1 MDESLARI
9 RLLVG
14 DDNTI
19 KISKKCVMVV
29 GLGGV
34 GAIAA
39 ESLARFGIG
48 KLILVDHDV
57 VVKSNLNRQ
66 VHASLDTVGM
76 NKVDAL
82 IRRIHSIKPDCEL
95 IGIDRFVSMETLSE
109 LFAYSIDYVI
119 DAIDTVGS
127 KCDLIEYC
135 QKHDIGIISSL
146 GMGNRMDPTQVRIV
160 RLKDTYED
168 PLAKVVRYQI
178 RKRGLSDKID
188 VAFSLEKP
196 IKQTIELNESE
207 VRKERMPPASSPF
220 VPNAAGLACASFVIR
235 KLLEEKT

>member
-66 VHASLDTVGM
+66 VHASLDTIGM
-76 NKVDAL
+76 RKTDAL

-109 LFAYSIDYVI
+109 LFVYSVDYVI

-135 QKHDIGIISSL
+135 QKHDIRIISSL
-146 GMGNRMDPTQVRIV
+146 GMGNRMDPTQVKIV
-160 RLKDTYED
+160 RLKDTFED

-196 IKQTIELNESE
+196 IKQKVELNESE

-235 KLLEEKT
+235 KLLEEKK

>member
-76 NKVDAL
+76 K
-82 IRRIHSIKPDCEL
+82 
-95 IGIDRFVSMETLSE
+95 
-109 LFAYSIDYVI
+109 
-119 DAIDTVGS
+119 
-127 KCDLIEYC
+127 
-135 QKHDIGIISSL
+135 
-146 GMGNRMDPTQVRIV
+146 
-160 RLKDTYED
+160 
-168 PLAKVVRYQI
+168 
-178 RKRGLSDKID
+178 
-188 VAFSLEKP
+188 
-196 IKQTIELNESE
+196 KQ
-207 VRKERMPPASSPF
+207 MH
-220 VPNAAGLACASFVIR
+220 
-235 KLLEEKT
+235 

>member
-9 RLLVG
+9 RLLIG
-14 DDNTI
+14 NENT
-19 KISKKCVMVV
+19 KLISEKCVMVV

-39 ESLARFGIG
+39 ESLARFGVH
-48 KLILVDHDV
+48 KLVLIDHDV
-57 VVKSNLNRQ
+57 IVQSNLNRQ
-66 VHASLDTVGM
+66 IHASIETVGM
-76 NKVDAL
+76 KKVDAM
-82 IRRIHSIKPDCEL
+82 IKRIHSIKPDCEL
-95 IGIDRFVSMETLSE
+95 IGLDLFVSKETLPQM
-109 LFAYSIDYVI
+109 FDCDVDYVI

-135 QKHDIGIISSL
+135 QKHDIRIISSL
-146 GMGNRMDPTQVRIV
+146 GMGNRLDPSQVRIV
-160 RLKDTYED
+160 RLKDTFED

-188 VAFSLEKP
+188 VAFSMEKP
-196 IKQTIELNESE
+196 IKQLVELNESD
-207 VRKERMPPASSPF
+207 VRKVRIPPASSPF

-235 KLLEEKT
+235 KLLEEIT

>member
-1 MDESLARI
+1 MDESLTRI
-9 RLLVG
+9 RLLIG
-14 DDNTI
+14 DENTRR
-19 KISKKCVMVV
+19 ISEMCVMVV

-39 ESLARFGIG
+39 ESLARFGVG
-48 KLILVDHDV
+48 KIILVDHDV
-57 VVKSNLNRQ
+57 VVLSNLNRQ
-66 VHASLDTVGM
+66 MHATLETVGM
-76 NKVDAL
+76 KKTDAM
-82 IRRIHSIKPDCEL
+82 IKRIHAIKPGCEL
-95 IGIDRFVSMETLSE
+95 VGLDLFVSKEKLSLMFE
-109 LFAYSIDYVI
+109 HDVDYVI

-135 QKHDIGIISSL
+135 QKNDIRIISSL

-168 PLAKVVRYQI
+168 PLAKAVRYQI
-178 RKRGLSDKID
+178 RKRGLSDRID
-188 VAFSLEKP
+188 VAFSMEKP
-196 IKQTIELNESE
+196 VKLTVELNDSE

-220 VPNAAGLACASFVIR
+220 VPNAAGLACASFVIS

>member
-1 MDESLARI
+1 MDESLVRI
-9 RLLVG
+9 SLLIG
-14 DDNTI
+14 SERTQ
-19 KISKKCVMVV
+19 KLAEKCVMIV

-66 VHASLDTVGM
+66 IHATLGTVGL
-76 NKVDAL
+76 KKTEAL
-82 IRRIHSIKPDCEL
+82 QRRIHAIKPDCTL
-95 IGIDRFVSMETLSE
+95 ILFDSFVSKESIE
-109 LFAYSIDYVI
+109 QLFSSHVDYVI

-135 QKHDIGIISSL
+135 QKNDINIISSL

-160 RLKDTYED
+160 RLKDTSED
-168 PLAKVVRYQI
+168 PLAKAVRYQI
-178 RKRGLSDKID
+178 RKRQLSDKID

-196 IKQTIELNESE
+196 IKQKVELNDSG

-220 VPNAAGLACASFVIR
+220 VPNAAGLACASWVIR
-235 KLLEEKT
+235 RLLEE

>member
-1 MDESLARI
+1 
-9 RLLVG
+9 
-14 DDNTI
+14 
-19 KISKKCVMVV
+19 
-29 GLGGV
+29 
-34 GAIAA
+34 
-39 ESLARFGIG
+39 
-48 KLILVDHDV
+48 
-57 VVKSNLNRQ
+57 
-66 VHASLDTVGM
+66 
-76 NKVDAL
+76 
-82 IRRIHSIKPDCEL
+82 
-95 IGIDRFVSMETLSE
+95 
-109 LFAYSIDYVI
+109 
-119 DAIDTVGS
+119 
-127 KCDLIEYC
+127 
-135 QKHDIGIISSL
+135 
-146 GMGNRMDPTQVRIV
+146 MGNRMDPTQVRIV

>member
-19 KISKKCVMVV
+19 RISKKCVMVV

-66 VHASLDTVGM
+66 VHASLDTIGM
-76 NKVDAL
+76 RKTDAL

-109 LFAYSIDYVI
+109 LFVYSVDYVI

-135 QKHDIGIISSL
+135 QKHDIRIISSL
-146 GMGNRMDPTQVRIV
+146 GMGNRMDPTQVKIV
-160 RLKDTYED
+160 RLKDTFED

-196 IKQTIELNESE
+196 IKQKVELNESE

-235 KLLEEKT
+235 KLLEEKK

>member
-9 RLLVG
+9 RLLIG
-14 DDNTI
+14 NE
-19 KISKKCVMVV
+19 KAELISRKCVMVV

-57 VVKSNLNRQ
+57 IVKSNLNRQ
-66 VHASLDTVGM
+66 MHASLETVGM
-76 NKVDAL
+76 KKVDAM
-82 IRRIHSIKPDCEL
+82 IKRIHSIKPDCEL
-95 IGIDRFVSMETLSE
+95 VGLDVFVSKETLS
-109 LFAYSIDYVI
+109 LMFVHDVDYVI

-135 QKHDIGIISSL
+135 QRNDIKIVSSL

-160 RLKDTYED
+160 RLKDTFED

-188 VAFSLEKP
+188 VAFSMEKP
-196 IKQTIELNESE
+196 IKQTVELNESD
-207 VRKERMPPASSPF
+207 VRKVRMPPASSPF

-235 KLLEEKT
+235 KLLEEIT

>member
-9 RLLVG
+9 RLLIG
-14 DDNTI
+14 DENA
-19 KISKKCVMVV
+19 KLISEKCVMVV

-39 ESLARFGIG
+39 ESLARFGVG
-48 KLILVDHDV
+48 KLILIDHDV

-66 VHASLDTVGM
+66 MHATMETVGM
-76 NKVDAL
+76 KKVDAM
-82 IRRIHSIKPDCEL
+82 IQRIHSIKPDCEL
-95 IGIDRFVSMETLSE
+95 VGLDLFVSKESLDLMFEHDV
-109 LFAYSIDYVI
+109 DYVV

-135 QKHDIGIISSL
+135 QKNDIKIVSSL
-146 GMGNRMDPTQVRIV
+146 GMGNRMDPTQVKIV
-160 RLKDTYED
+160 RLKDTFED

-188 VAFSLEKP
+188 VAFSVEKP
-196 IKQTIELNESE
+196 IRQTVELNDSE
-207 VRKERMPPASSPF
+207 VRKVRMPPASSPF

-235 KLLEEKT
+235 KLLEETI

>member
-14 DDNTI
+14 DENTL
-19 KISKKCVMVV
+19 KISEKCVMVV

-39 ESLARFGIG
+39 ESLARFGVG

-57 VVKSNLNRQ
+57 VVQSNLNRQ
-66 VHASLDTVGM
+66 VHATIETVGM
-76 NKVDAL
+76 KKTEAMIKR
-82 IRRIHSIKPDCEL
+82 IRSIKPDCDL
-95 IGIDRFVSMETLSE
+95 IGLDLFVSQQTLPIM
-109 LFAYSIDYVI
+109 FDQNVDYVI

-127 KCDLIEYC
+127 KCDLIEFC
-135 QKHDIGIISSL
+135 QKKDIRIVSSL
-146 GMGNRMDPTQVRIV
+146 GMGNRLDPTQVRIV
-160 RLKDTYED
+160 RLKDTHED

-178 RKRGLSDKID
+178 RKRGLSDKMD

-196 IKQTIELNESE
+196 IRQTMELNDSDI
-207 VRKERMPPASSPF
+207 RKVRMPPASSPF
-220 VPNAAGLACASFVIR
+220 VPNAAGLACAAFVIA

>member
-1 MDESLARI
+1 
-9 RLLVG
+9 LVG

-66 VHASLDTVGM
+66 VHASLDTIGM
-76 NKVDAL
+76 RKTDAL

-109 LFAYSIDYVI
+109 LFVYSVDYVI

-135 QKHDIGIISSL
+135 QKHDIRIISSL
-146 GMGNRMDPTQVRIV
+146 GMGNRMDPTQVKIV
-160 RLKDTYED
+160 RLKDTFED

-196 IKQTIELNESE
+196 IKQKVELNESE

-235 KLLEEKT
+235 KLLEEKK

>member
-9 RLLVG
+9 RLLIG
-14 DDNTI
+14 DENTEL
-19 KISKKCVMVV
+19 ISGKCVMVV

-57 VVKSNLNRQ
+57 IVKSNLNRQ
-66 VHASLDTVGM
+66 IHASLETVGM
-76 NKVDAL
+76 KKVDAM
-82 IRRIHSIKPDCEL
+82 IKRIHSIKPDCEL
-95 IGIDRFVSMETLSE
+95 VGLDLFVSKETLSKM
-109 LFAYSIDYVI
+109 FVHDVDYVI

-135 QKHDIGIISSL
+135 QGNDIKIVSSL
-146 GMGNRMDPTQVRIV
+146 GMGNRLDPTQVRIV
-160 RLKDTYED
+160 RLKDTFED

-188 VAFSLEKP
+188 VAFSMEKP
-196 IKQTIELNESE
+196 IKQTVELNESD
-207 VRKERMPPASSPF
+207 VRKVRMPPASSPF
-220 VPNAAGLACASFVIR
+220 VPSAAGLACASFVIR
-235 KLLEEKT
+235 KLLEEIT

>member
-14 DDNTI
+14 DENTL
-19 KISKKCVMVV
+19 KIAEKCVLVV

-39 ESLARFGIG
+39 ESLARFGVG

-57 VVKSNLNRQ
+57 VVMSNLNRQ
-66 VHASLDTVGM
+66 MHATLETVGM
-76 NKVDAL
+76 KKTEAMIKR
-82 IRRIHSIKPDCEL
+82 IRSIKPDCEL
-95 IGIDRFVSMETLSE
+95 IGLDLFVSQQTLSTMFE
-109 LFAYSIDYVI
+109 QKVDYVI
-119 DAIDTVGS
+119 DAIDTVSS
-127 KCDLIEYC
+127 KCDLIAYC
-135 QKHDIGIISSL
+135 QKNNIRIISSL
-146 GMGNRMDPTQVRIV
+146 GMGNRSDPTQVRIV
-160 RLKDTYED
+160 RLKDTHED

-178 RKRGLSDKID
+178 RKRDLSDKID
-188 VAFSLEKP
+188 VAFSMEKP
-196 IKQTIELNESE
+196 IRQTVELNESE

-220 VPNAAGLACASFVIR
+220 VPNAAGLACASFVIS

>member
-9 RLLVG
+9 RLLIG

-19 KISKKCVMVV
+19 KISQKCVMVV

-48 KLILVDHDV
+48 KLILIDHDV

-66 VHASLDTVGM
+66 MHASLDTVGM
-76 NKVDAL
+76 KKLDAL
-82 IRRIHSIKPDCEL
+82 VRRIHSIKPDCECVK
-95 IGIDRFVSMETLSE
+95 IERFVSMETLPE
-109 LFAYSIDYVI
+109 CFVCDVDYVI

-135 QKHDIGIISSL
+135 QKNNIRIISSL

-160 RLKDTYED
+160 KLKDTFED

-196 IKQTIELNESE
+196 IKQTVELNESE
-207 VRKERMPPASSPF
+207 IRKDRMPPASSPF

-235 KLLEEKT
+235 KLLEENI

>member
-1 MDESLARI
+1 MDESLTRI
-9 RLLVG
+9 NLLIGDENVG
-14 DDNTI
+14 AI
-19 KISKKCVMVV
+19 AEKCVMVV

-57 VVKSNLNRQ
+57 VVMSNLNRQ
-66 VHASLDTVGM
+66 IHATLDTVGL
-76 NKVDAL
+76 KKTEAL
-82 IRRIHSIKPDCEL
+82 KRRLQAIKPDCVLTL
-95 IGIDRFVSMETLSE
+95 IDSFVSKETIGC
-109 LFAYSIDYVI
+109 LFSSHIDYVI

-135 QKHDIGIISSL
+135 QKNDINIISSL

-160 RLKDTYED
+160 KLKDTSED
-168 PLAKVVRYQI
+168 PLAKAVRYQI
-178 RKRGLSDKID
+178 RKRHLSDKID

-196 IKQTIELNESE
+196 IKQKVELNDSGI
-207 VRKERMPPASSPF
+207 RKERMPPASSPF
-220 VPNAAGLACASFVIR
+220 VPNAAGLACASWVIR
-235 KLLEEKT
+235 KLLEELK

>member
-14 DDNTI
+14 DENI
-19 KISKKCVMVV
+19 ELISGKCVMVV

-57 VVKSNLNRQ
+57 IVKSNLNRQ
-66 VHASLDTVGM
+66 IHASLETVGIR
-76 NKVDAL
+76 KVDAM
-82 IRRIHSIKPDCEL
+82 IKRIHSIKPDCEL
-95 IGIDRFVSMETLSE
+95 VGLDLFVSKETLS
-109 LFAYSIDYVI
+109 LMFVHDVDYVI

-127 KCDLIEYC
+127 KCDLIEHC
-135 QKHDIGIISSL
+135 QKHDIEIVSSL

-160 RLKDTYED
+160 RLKDTFED

-188 VAFSLEKP
+188 VAFSMEKP
-196 IKQTIELNESE
+196 IKQTVELNESD
-207 VRKERMPPASSPF
+207 VRKVRMPPASSPF

-235 KLLEEKT
+235 KLLE

>member
-14 DDNTI
+14 DENTL
-19 KISKKCVMVV
+19 KISGKCVMVV

-39 ESLARFGIG
+39 ESLARFGVG

-66 VHASLDTVGM
+66 IHATLETVGM
-76 NKVDAL
+76 KKTEAMIKR
-82 IRRIHSIKPDCEL
+82 IRSIKPECNLVGLDL
-95 IGIDRFVSMETLSE
+95 FVSQQTLSAM
-109 LFAYSIDYVI
+109 FDQNVDYVI

-127 KCDLIEYC
+127 KCDLIEFC
-135 QKHDIGIISSL
+135 QKNDIRIVSSL
-146 GMGNRMDPTQVRIV
+146 GMGNRLDPTQVRIV
-160 RLKDTYED
+160 RLKDTHED

-178 RKRGLSDKID
+178 RKRGLSDKMD
-188 VAFSLEKP
+188 VVFSIEKP
-196 IKQTIELNESE
+196 IRQTMELNDSE
-207 VRKERMPPASSPF
+207 IRKVRMPPASSPF
-220 VPNAAGLACASFVIR
+220 VPNAAGLACASFVIS
-235 KLLEEKT
+235 KLLEEIT

>member
-14 DDNTI
+14 DDNTRC
-19 KISKKCVMVV
+19 ISEKCVMVV

-39 ESLARFGIG
+39 ESLARFGVG

-66 VHASLDTVGM
+66 IHATLETVGM
-76 NKVDAL
+76 KKTEAM
-82 IRRIHSIKPDCEL
+82 IKRIQSIKPDCEL
-95 IGIDRFVSMETLSE
+95 IGLDLFVSQQSLPKMFETDVD
-109 LFAYSIDYVI
+109 FVI

-135 QKHDIGIISSL
+135 QNNDIPMISSL
-146 GMGNRMDPTQVRIV
+146 GMGNRLDPTQVRIV
-160 RLKDTYED
+160 RLKDTQED

-178 RKRGLSDKID
+178 RKRGLSDKMN
-188 VAFSLEKP
+188 VAFSMEKP
-196 IKQTIELNESE
+196 IRQTVELNDSE
-207 VRKERMPPASSPF
+207 IRKERMPPASSPF
-220 VPNAAGLACASFVIR
+220 VPNAAGLACASFVIS